1 MGSCEKGTGQ
11 KEMKGSGVAL
21 VLALLVAS
29 AVAHWEVTRPRRQA
43 HFKSAAQG
51 ELHDARELGIDYD
64 LELQVSDPVSE
75 LEQVPPT
82 SHNDSPDPEMT
93 GAALGHMRK
102 ELKTDAINGGAPLN
116 AFPEQGLNEA
126 HNRLIAPGEEV
137 TDGAVHDGILTKE
150 REAPKFDNPAH
161 LIKDPED
168 QLLQTASSPYELADT
183 SRPYGALPGDR
194 IEVIN
199 HALGNI
205 GRSFEGDRLFPGGR
219 RVHSFDPTIPDTH
232 HTGEVDDSV
241 ADPHDA
247 DPKTHEGRI

>member
-29 AVAHWEVTRPRRQA
+29 AAAHWEVTRPRRQA

-126 HNRLIAPGEEV
+126 
-137 TDGAVHDGILTKE
+137 
-150 REAPKFDNPAH
+150 PKFDNPAH

-205 GRSFEGDRLFPGGR
+205 GGSFEGDRLFPGGR
-219 RVHSFDPTIPDTH
+219 RFHSFDPTIPDTH